1 MDAEERRRKLEAGR
15 AKLAHFRQRKTKGDN
30 TQSQKKAAKRKG
42 SSDHTQDI
50 PKEECMI
57 VAQDSDVLTE
67 LNISV
72 ESKTEETETR
82 SERKADV
89 DLSNPDL
96 VDDHASEKDVLCSIK
111 EYDQLDVQMCRT
123 RIVELEKRLLDKQ
136 EATERLTTEVDDLL
150 EQLAKHSGA
159 THLQE
164 LETAVQERN
173 EIIAQLTSNLQ
184 QARQNRDDIQ
194 EEASLLADQIHGL
207 QLQLHEANEL
217 LKSRIPGKSELCQA
231 QEQMAVFQNRLK
243 EQSTQLQIMHQKA
256 YDLAVKLESS
266 QKNTKDKESL
276 LAQKEENLNNTM
288 QQMYNDIGEKEETI
302 KGLQDIVTSERS
314 NLSLL
319 QHTLSLRDTEIMELK
334 NEIASAKMKEQ
345 EYIEELKANHKRDIC
360 RQLQDLRTGLEECYR
375 KEIVRVKE
383 DCEEEMNKKYKN
395 EHEQIKRELSALNSD
410 EDFQNLNAII
420 IDLNNKLHES
430 EIHRENLCK
439 QLKNQMEDFQRE
451 RSEIEL
457 RYKDLV
463 EDLKLQLT
471 NAEKQAKE
479 AQESKQE
486 KEYLNDEIQK
496 LNSFIQ
502 ELSEKLLLET
512 KNNKDLKHKHDEEI
526 TVYNL
531 KLKKLEQEEK
541 LLQEVS
547 ASQKAEL
554 EKMQNKLCQHEGE
567 IQLVREELEFQ
578 HGLRVDSFKA
588 ELEDTKK
595 NLKMVKAAK
604 DHKSYEAD
612 NTSEENMVELGSFIE
627 DADILTKYLVSTE
640 RQEQSYILDNSEL
653 LDTEEDRFVLDSNI
667 ILESNMDSAADK
679 LMFSPDEQKCISSVL
694 QGTSDET
701 ELEAEAFASYLSG
714 DSLLQSEVSDC
725 KEVKDEERAG
735 LMERCVKLFKE
746 LSEKESALNK
756 SYQETQEALEK
767 WEKATAELSITHLE
781 LNKEREARV
790 RCEEELDQ
798 KEKKEKELENKINF
812 LEKQGEDRDLTVCI
826 EELGLGIKASKSHTW
841 QEMIKDFKQ
850 ERETLMMQLRAQE
863 QLVKEVQE
871 QKTASDSVTSEVQSL
886 FGRQLAALQSQ
897 RDQMQ
902 AQLDA
907 QKAKNQTMAELLGQ
921 KTILE
926 ETLLK
931 EQEALKAE
939 INNKEQ
945 SLTLTLKENITL
957 QERLCTV
964 EQNLIKAEK
973 ALEKNLEKNIHDLN
987 MKTKNYEKALEC
999 ERVEFEEKLK
1009 SSNLELQKLNI
1020 EMQAKKMEY
1029 TEKENK
1035 LTEEVAHLKKVQ
1047 VELENHLQE
1056 TVQKSAQAIQ
1066 EVQSEMRRH
1075 YEEEISK
1082 TESQH
1087 LSETRKMNLVHQE
1100 EIEELNAEIKGKV
1113 EKQQNLEAERKEQI
1127 GLIKKVHEREHDRE
1141 IAELIIKH
1149 EDEMKELRAELIKKQ
1164 QQLLDELQQQMEGTH
1179 KTEMQHA
1186 QLQSQTLHNLELE
1199 GLRLSLSNMHTSQ
1212 LELMQS
1218 NLRKEKETALVE
1230 LREMLND
1237 KRAQEVAI
1245 LQSRHQFELEH
1256 IKEQNLKEKEEIAL
1270 KYQQELDERK
1280 KIELEMEKKHI
1291 QTLETLKGDCAL
1303 KTETCLKNIREELSE
1318 KHQTE
1323 MGELQKTLKLELER
1337 VKEELKSLSLKKE
1350 QAEMKCKNLENEHQM
1365 AIPKLCEQLQTEHD
1379 QCLENLKRKSQEREQ
1394 EMRQEMEK
1402 LQATYEELKTRSQ
1415 EEIKQL
1421 WSQLDSTRA
1430 SRQELSENGVCGEA
1444 KRRCTSAPPQQVR
1457 CLCSCSWG
1465 RELKEQLLART
1476 SHVDEIERLKQD
1488 FEQQRQQRRSEH
1500 ETELEQLRIYFE
1512 EKLGAAEE
1520 NYREELTLLHQRLQ
1534 ELKEYSLLESE
1545 ISQDQPLDISSSV
1558 TLFEEA
1564 SEKER
1569 RDTLDQ
1575 LTQQLEQH
1583 KEEFTCLRLQLEE
1596 KHRHELDS
1604 LRSSLALQYKED
1616 LMKMKMDLSDRYISE
1631 IEELKKKHC
1640 LDLEQ
1645 LRAKLSEEH
1654 IKEITKLRLQSAQDA
1669 ARQVE
1674 AEVVERV
1681 CVLEN
1686 EHKAK
1691 LSLLQSE
1698 KQYIAELQGEIQH
1711 LERESAKLKDSGVQ
1725 HEIHLKEEM
1734 EKIKCRLVDDHKNEL
1749 KRTQEEVQQMEQVHK
1764 EKEEEWKCEREA
1776 LRIKVEEKLSWLR
1789 TELEDK
1795 AEYEKQTLQKEFEL
1809 REAEMN
1815 QLRDQQAA
1823 RIVELEKSLKE
1834 QQNNLQ
1840 QLEDSLASV
1849 QTTQKAQYD
1858 SELQAAKALM
1868 EKKLEKATFG
1878 LQEECAAKL
1887 MEAQNKFMEEH
1898 KIMTQKFTTEQEL
1911 LLQELKGKHA
1921 DELELQSQQLQ
1932 EKHKQHILSL
1942 TAELQTKHQAEIETL
1957 TSTLQS
1963 KQQAHLEAHIAE
1975 LQAKHQTQI
1984 DELEAKHLSNLD
1996 SLESSYLSEIQIIR
2010 DEHKQAVE
2018 DLQMHFI
2025 AQLHEKDKANQAI
2038 LTQEME
2044 RLKLKH
2050 SEELQLSQDNLKIE
2064 LATIHI
2070 EKLKAMAA
2078 ELEEAHKEDLNT
2090 TLQNQRCLLEEENHK
2105 ALDVLREE
2113 VLHMEEHH
2121 KKALKELQDL
2131 HVAEVQKQK
2140 EEYSWQLQEELE
2152 KLKAQHEHEEE
2163 MYASA
2168 SASEVETVR
2177 TALLAQ
2183 FEEAKLKQ
2191 QLQFQDEIELL
2202 KCQSE
2207 VLLEQQITQLK
2218 EEFNAERKTAWR
2230 SKEQVLIQETEKA
2243 QARYQ
2248 KEREELSA
2256 QIQEKTNIIIQL
2268 EKKVESLNHELEE
2281 TSSEL
2286 DTLLQRRDR
2295 ENQEGEYL
2303 VAMLRSDI
2311 ELSQNERK
2319 KLQESYQQ
2327 VLKLFVEMVKAT
2339 IATEDLICKKV
2350 GLCLDDSLAS
2360 GDSRESRSM
2369 MEEVGFIQHFKAREK
2384 RDLEKSDLDET
2395 LTEHNQVS
2403 AVTDEGSELSQH
2415 LCESVFASPD
2425 LALENEEMILKIC
2438 CRLRT
2443 AVEKLLELVTESTK
2457 QLEKTHEIHA
2467 HFEEEFSR
2475 RNQETAQVVSQHH
2488 DLMECLNEES
2498 EAKNQLALELHKAEG
2513 IIEGYVVEK
2522 AALEEAMSLKEESER
2537 RLVLE
2542 LESLQEQF
2550 QKLTQ
2555 EQAIL
2560 CEERDM
2566 LISQKKALAANVG
2579 EIEVGVPVANVAQ
2592 KEDSGL
2598 LKEVEFLAKEKLEL
2612 QCQAEKDHS
2621 SLRSQMKVLEV
2632 ELEEQMDQNQKLAK
2646 KSLEVTDL
2654 RQQIQVLEKQLRSQR
2669 QFMDEQAIERE
2680 HERDEFQQEIQK
2692 LEDQLKLSGK
2702 SQTSGEPRQYGIFEL
2717 TLQIESLQAEI
2728 KDKTDDFNKLLL
2740 EKEQK
2745 YREVTVRDKEIEE
2758 QTAQIR
2764 ELEHTNTEASKTVSR
2779 LEQELQKMKKRETEL
2794 TQDKE
2799 ALQQQQYNNLIQISA
2814 LQSKLDEARHRVP
2827 TEGSSDHGLKE
2838 QLQAEQEALLMKERE
2853 ILSLLEQLEQFKE
2866 NLINKNEEILRLN
2879 LQLEM
2884 QKNLTTGIGQLQI
2897 ENAHLKEDIAKLHM
2911 MQSQKV
2917 GNSESAVLQF
2927 PQALL
2932 EEKNQEIDH
2941 LNEQIERLQRELD
2954 GATDNKVM
2962 ENGKSEI
2969 DELRLLVEHLRGDQE
2984 RLHRDK
2990 AEEVEQLHGVIEK
3003 LQKELVQL
3011 GPVCHEVSDSQDNL
3025 NLLRLEEQVENLQ
3038 NELKKGS
3045 LDFQEHSDKNKKTV
3059 LLHSNLK
3066 ELQEELELVSTARE
3080 ALQQLLEEKESQF
3093 KMEVEILEQNL
3104 QNVQESSR
3112 QHLAE
3117 LTSLRIQ
3124 YDAFQEEY
3132 SLLRTHLSQRDGEM
3146 GIMSTRIQELEDTL
3160 RAREATLLE
3169 SDLQIKTV
3177 AEQRVVEAAELQHL
3191 AEKIVR
3197 LEGELLQK
3205 DLHQK
3210 TEAEEVQTLQSE
3222 VSRLDFKVQTLNQ
3235 KEVVYQREID
3245 ELQANAT
3252 KLKDQI
3258 QEFLKELQA
3267 LCSERDDLYS
3277 QLESYKEK
3285 EQSNDQ
3291 EAKLHKL
3298 VLKQEGEV
3306 QVHTNGM
3313 EKLGEERGPNADQSF
3328 AASVSQSDKLILVQL
3343 EATNTSE
3350 NHKDLITKMTLHQE
3364 ELKSELAC
3372 VKKEL
3377 ELSEEQTGKILEN
3390 IKEKDAAIADLKTHS
3405 RNLKTQIKQLQE
3417 TLLTQEAEMT
3427 DKARELQDLKKHYQ
3441 QILEFHQNPDSMK
3454 CKLNNLSQ
3462 NTEHAK
3468 ETPKD
3473 FKRLVMDMTS
3483 WDSPEIVRKQET
3495 SIELQPSLHLTPFS
3509 EVDSVHST
3517 DFEMK
3522 HNKSSVVQG
3531 DTPGLLGY
3539 QSLYANTNEEA
3550 VARLDLKSPA
3560 FSEST
3565 YSIAEYQNME
3575 KRILVRDVDDF
3586 TLTPSDSQDDL
3597 RSTMSGLEGASDGY
3611 VSNTSSDLA
3620 AKLNQELEP
3629 TEHLDASFMAYL
3641 QYCGIFQDAMD
3652 PVKEKETISPQLK
3665 SVLKMVYEDSH
3676 RILALSEHPFPL
3688 SDQKSIQ
3695 QSAAAEGWQKEG
3707 LTLLDAIQ
3715 SLKDYLSKVEDRGD
3729 KESSDT
3735 CLDWRGELLQ
3745 AVQAV
3750 LEKERNMFQINLQSH
3765 LCNPG
3770 SGDEGS
3776 LVEKLEHIVKRQE
3789 EQQRIVLEHLLS
3801 SDRNSLLSEIQDLRA
3816 QLRMTHLQNQEKLQQ
3831 LQETL
3836 TNAED
3841 HGSKQEHQLRRKVE
3855 LLEYNL
3861 QQEKTIASDLQN
3873 SLSEE
3878 QERASEML
3886 ELLKQER
3893 SAVSDLKSEL
3903 YESKEENES
3912 LQKSLQK
3919 LQREMNQLRSELES
3933 KEKDLTVALQDIQNE
3948 HSKEKELRNMFEE
3961 QHLQH
3966 KLREDEKTKALE
3978 ELQAALELQFIQNNQ
3993 MSVALEHEKSANNN
4007 LRKELQ
4013 IEHSR
4018 CEALLSQERN
4028 KLTELQRNLEVE
4040 KNHSLELLNALNH
4053 ERVLTEQL
4061 SMRVNEDSSC
4071 KHKESLL
4078 EQTFVQ
4084 ELQAQLDEER
4094 SRAMELAAIIEKTHQ
4109 QAIQSKRQLEAEVQ
4123 MCCEETQKEREV
4135 STKLRATLESLQSQK
4150 QEVICSLEIQ
4160 REREAKLKVDW
4171 EQLQTLF
4178 RSMKEQEKSKK
4189 EEREKERRQ
4198 EEKEEFEKRK
4208 EWQKDRERLHELE
4221 LQHQRDEH
4229 RIKELQQT
4237 LAELE
4242 EQERNLASHKSQQE
4256 LSSCPVKNDYNAN
4269 LSLATETE
4277 ALHLQQQQLEKIRQ
4291 QLLFAAVHL
4300 NEFIYKTVDKTV
4312 NDWSA
4317 SNDEAIASLLHT
4329 LKELKSELLTSSNP
4343 LKPLQGSVSLVDLL
4357 LKENGELTKSVT
4369 TLTEEKLELR
4379 AAICQFEKNLQQQ
4392 HHRGI
4397 GNRQIRSTDDAY
4409 SVQGSERASWQREK
4423 TILQNALKQAE
4434 SELAKATVEI
4444 ENKPIMETSNPKLQK
4459 LYRKYLRAES
4469 FRKALVYQKKYLL
4482 LLLGGFQDCEQATLS
4497 LIARMG
4503 VYPSPADLQVS
4514 ESRSRPFTK
4523 FRSAVRV
4530 VIAVSR
4536 LKFLVKKWHKVNRK
4550 GAQGENIS
4558 HSIGHNPVSGAR
4570 TEVLRQQQFPSVNVN
4585 SPPTRDIGSCHRTS
4599 SARFVSHSPKSS
4611 YWLHNRLHPSTS
4623 SASEKSLV
4631 STQDPERSLT
4641 EYIHRLEVI
4650 QQRLGGAQTG
4660 NTPGPPHQRNIK

>member
-1 MDAEERRRKLEAGR
+1 
-15 AKLAHFRQRKTKGDN
+15 
-30 TQSQKKAAKRKG
+30 
-42 SSDHTQDI
+42 
-50 PKEECMI
+50 MI

-67 LNISV
+67 LNISI

-82 SERKADV
+82 SESKADV

-96 VDDHASEKDVLCSIK
+96 VDDRASEKDVLCSIK

-136 EATERLTTEVDDLL
+136 EAAERLTTEVDDLL
-150 EQLAKHSGA
+150 EQLAQHNGA

-217 LKSRIPGKSELCQA
+217 LKSRIPGKSELSQA
-231 QEQMAVFQNRLK
+231 QEQMAVLQNRLK

-276 LAQKEENLNNTM
+276 LAQKEENLNNAM
-288 QQMYNDIGEKEETI
+288 QQMYNNIGEKEETI
-302 KGLQDIVTSERS
+302 KSLQDIVTSERS
-314 NLSLL
+314 NLTLL

-345 EYIEELKANHKRDIC
+345 EYIEELKANHKRDVC
-360 RQLQDLRTGLEECYR
+360 RQLQDLRTDLEECYR
-375 KEIVRVKE
+375 KEMVRVKE

-395 EHEQIKRELSALNSD
+395 ELEQIKRELSALNSD

-451 RSEIEL
+451 RAEIEM

-471 NAEKQAKE
+471 NAEKQAQE

-486 KEYLNDEIQK
+486 KEYLNDEIRK

-502 ELSEKLLLET
+502 ELSEKLLCET

-526 TVYNL
+526 TIYNL

-578 HGLRVDSFKA
+578 HGLRVDSFKV
-588 ELEDTKK
+588 ELEDKKK
-595 NLKMVKAAK
+595 NLKKVKAEK
-604 DHKSYEAD
+604 DHKSYEAN
-612 NTSEENMVELGSFIE
+612 NTSEENMIELGSFIE

-640 RQEQSYILDNSEL
+640 RQEQSYISDNSEL
-653 LDTEEDRFVLDSNI
+653 LDTEEGRFVLDSNI
-667 ILESNMDSAADK
+667 ILESNMDSTADM
-679 LMFSPDEQKCISSVL
+679 LMFSPDEQKCLSSVL
-694 QGTSDET
+694 QGTSEET
-701 ELEAEAFASYLSG
+701 ELETEAFASYLSG
-714 DSLLQSEVSDC
+714 DSLLQNEISDC
-725 KEVKDEERAG
+725 KEVKDGERAG

-798 KEKKEKELENKINF
+798 KVKKEKELENKINF

-826 EELGLGIKASKSHTW
+826 EELGLGIKASKSHTC

-957 QERLCTV
+957 QERLFAV

-987 MKTKNYEKALEC
+987 MKTKNFEKALEC

-1009 SSNLELQKLNI
+1009 SSNLELQKLNVEI
-1020 EMQAKKMEY
+1020 QAKKMEY
-1029 TEKENK
+1029 IERENK

-1047 VELENHLQE
+1047 MELENHLQE

-1082 TESQH
+1082 MESQH
-1087 LSETRKMNLVHQE
+1087 LSETTKMKLVHQK
-1100 EIEELNAEIKGKV
+1100 EIEELNAEIKEKV
-1113 EKQQNLEAERKEQI
+1113 EKQQNLEEERKEQI

-1179 KTEMQHA
+1179 KTEMQHV

-1199 GLRLSLSNMHTSQ
+1199 GLRLSLTNMHTSQ

-1280 KIELEMEKKHI
+1280 KIELEMEKKRI
-1291 QTLETLKGDCAL
+1291 QTLETVKGDCAL

-1365 AIPKLCEQLQTEHD
+1365 AIPKLREQLQLEHD
-1379 QCLENLKRKSQEREQ
+1379 QCLENLKRKSKEREQ
-1394 EMRQEMEK
+1394 DMRQEMEK

-1430 SRQELSENGVCGEA
+1430 SRQELSENGFCGEA
-1444 KRRCTSAPPQQVR
+1444 KRNCTSAPPQ
-1457 CLCSCSWG
+1457 CLRSWG

-1545 ISQDQPLDISSSV
+1545 IIQDQPLDMSSSV
-1558 TLFEEA
+1558 TLLEEA

-1569 RDTLDQ
+1569 RDILDQ

-1604 LRSSLALQYKED
+1604 VRSSLALQYKED

-1631 IEELKKKHC
+1631 IEELKRKHC

-1674 AEVVERV
+1674 AEVAERV

-1711 LERESAKLKDSGVQ
+1711 LEREITKLKDIGVQ

-1749 KRTQEEVQQMEQVHK
+1749 KRSREEVQQMEKLHK

-1776 LRIKVEEKLSWLR
+1776 LSIKVEEKLSQLH

-1795 AEYEKQTLQKEFEL
+1795 AEYEKRTLQKEFEL

-1815 QLRDQQAA
+1815 QLQDQQAA

-1834 QQNNLQ
+1834 QQNSLQ

-1849 QTTQKAQYD
+1849 QTTQKAQAQYD

-1932 EKHKQHILSL
+1932 EKHKQQILSL

-2025 AQLHEKDKANQAI
+2025 SQLHEKDKAHQAI

-2090 TLQNQRCLLEEENHK
+2090 ALQNQRCLLEEENHK

-2140 EEYSWQLQEELE
+2140 EEYTWQLQEELE

-2218 EEFNAERKTAWR
+2218 EEFEAERKTAWR

-2243 QARYQ
+2243 QACYQ
-2248 KEREELSA
+2248 KEREELSV

-2281 TSSEL
+2281 TNSEL
-2286 DTLLQRRDR
+2286 ETLLQRRDR

-2360 GDSRESRSM
+2360 GDSRESCSM
-2369 MEEVGFIQHFKAREK
+2369 MEEMGFIQHFKTREK
-2384 RDLEKSDLDET
+2384 HDLEKSDLDET

-2438 CRLRT
+2438 RRLRT

-2522 AALEEAMSLKEESER
+2522 AALEEAISLKEDSER

-2542 LESLQEQF
+2542 LESLKERF

-2560 CEERDM
+2560 SEERDM

-2579 EIEVGVPVANVAQ
+2579 EIEVGVPFTNVAQ

-2758 QTAQIR
+2758 QAAQIR

-2838 QLQAEQEALLMKERE
+2838 QLQAEREALLMKERE
-2853 ILSLLEQLEQFKE
+2853 ILNLLEQLEQFKE

-2884 QKNLTTGIGQLQI
+2884 QKNLTPGIGQLQI

-2911 MQSQKV
+2911 MQSQNV
-2917 GNSESAVLQF
+2917 GNSESALLQF

-2941 LNEQIERLQRELD
+2941 LNEQIETLQRELD
-2954 GATDNKVM
+2954 GATDNKSCSFSQVV
-2962 ENGKSEI
+2962 ENRKSEI

-3011 GPVCHEVSDSQDNL
+3011 GPMCHEVSDSQDNL

-3045 LDFQEHSDKNKKTV
+3045 LDLQEHSDKNKKTV

-3169 SDLQIKTV
+3169 SSLQLKTV
-3177 AEQRVVEAAELQHL
+3177 AEQKVVEAAELQHL
-3191 AEKIVR
+3191 AEKIAR
-3197 LEGELLQK
+3197 LEDELLKK

-3258 QEFLKELQA
+3258 QEVLKELQA
-3267 LCSERDDLYS
+3267 LRSERDDLYS

-3298 VLKQEGEV
+3298 VLKQEREV

-3313 EKLGEERGPNADQSF
+3313 DKLGEERGANADQSF

-3343 EATNTSE
+3343 EATNISE

-3364 ELKSELAC
+3364 ELKSQLAC
-3372 VKKEL
+3372 VKKKL
-3377 ELSEEQTGKILEN
+3377 ELSEEQTGKILED
-3390 IKEKDAAIADLKTHS
+3390 IKEKDAAIADLKIHS

-3417 TLLTQEAEMT
+3417 TLLTQEAQMT
-3427 DKARELQDLKKHYQ
+3427 DKARELQDLKKHCQ
-3441 QILEFHQNPDSMK
+3441 QILEFHQTPDSIK

-3462 NTEHAK
+3462 NTEHAE

-3473 FKRLVMDMTS
+3473 FKCLVMDMTS

-3509 EVDSVHST
+3509 EVDSVHSA

-3565 YSIAEYQNME
+3565 YSIAEYQNTE

-3715 SLKDYLSKVEDRGD
+3715 SLTDYLSKVEDRGD

-3745 AVQAV
+3745 AVQGV
-3750 LEKERNMFQINLQSH
+3750 LEKERKMFQIDLQSH
-3765 LCNPG
+3765 FCNPG

-3816 QLRMTHLQNQEKLQQ
+3816 QLRMTHLQNQEKLQH

-3878 QERASEML
+3878 QERASEMH
-3886 ELLKQER
+3886 ELLKQEQ

-3933 KEKDLTVALQDIQNE
+3933 KEKDLTVALQDVQNE

-3966 KLREDEKTKALE
+3966 KIREDEKTKALE
-3978 ELQAALELQFIQNNQ
+3978 
-3993 MSVALEHEKSANNN
+3993 
-4007 LRKELQ
+4007 
-4013 IEHSR
+4013 
-4018 CEALLSQERN
+4018 
-4028 KLTELQRNLEVE
+4028 
-4040 KNHSLELLNALNH
+4040 
-4053 ERVLTEQL
+4053 
-4061 SMRVNEDSSC
+4061 
-4071 KHKESLL
+4071 
-4078 EQTFVQ
+4078 
-4084 ELQAQLDEER
+4084 
-4094 SRAMELAAIIEKTHQ
+4094 
-4109 QAIQSKRQLEAEVQ
+4109 
-4123 MCCEETQKEREV
+4123 
-4135 STKLRATLESLQSQK
+4135 
-4150 QEVICSLEIQ
+4150 
-4160 REREAKLKVDW
+4160 
-4171 EQLQTLF
+4171 
-4178 RSMKEQEKSKK
+4178 
-4189 EEREKERRQ
+4189 
-4198 EEKEEFEKRK
+4198 
-4208 EWQKDRERLHELE
+4208 
-4221 LQHQRDEH
+4221 
-4229 RIKELQQT
+4229 
-4237 LAELE
+4237 
-4242 EQERNLASHKSQQE
+4242 
-4256 LSSCPVKNDYNAN
+4256 
-4269 LSLATETE
+4269 
-4277 ALHLQQQQLEKIRQ
+4277 
-4291 QLLFAAVHL
+4291 
-4300 NEFIYKTVDKTV
+4300 
-4312 NDWSA
+4312 
-4317 SNDEAIASLLHT
+4317 
-4329 LKELKSELLTSSNP
+4329 
-4343 LKPLQGSVSLVDLL
+4343 KPLQDSVSLVDLL

-4369 TLTEEKLELR
+4369 TLTEEKLKLR
-4379 AAICQFEKNLQQQ
+4379 AAICQLEKNLQQQ

-4397 GNRQIRSTDDAY
+4397 GNRRILSTDDAH
-4409 SVQGSERASWQREK
+4409 SVQESERASWQREK

-4444 ENKPIMETSNPKLQK
+4444 ENKPIMEISSPKLQK

-4503 VYPSPADLQVS
+4503 VYPSPADLQVP

-4585 SPPTRDIGSCHRTS
+4585 SPPTRDIGLCHRTS

>member
-1 MDAEERRRKLEAGR
+1 MDEERRRKLEAGR
-15 AKLAHFRQRKTKGDN
+15 AKLAHFRQRKTKSDN

-42 SSDHTQDI
+42 SSDHMQNI
-50 PKEECMI
+50 PKEECVI
-57 VAQDSDVLTE
+57 VAQDSDVLTD
-67 LNISV
+67 LNISI
-72 ESKTEETETR
+72 EGKTEETETS
-82 SERKADV
+82 SESKADV
-89 DLSNPDL
+89 DLSNPCL
-96 VDDHASEKDVLCSIK
+96 VDDCASE
-111 EYDQLDVQMCRT
+111 EYGQLNVQMCRT
-123 RIVELEKRLLDKQ
+123 RIVELEKRLLEKQ

-150 EQLAKHSGA
+150 EQLAQHSGA

-217 LKSRIPGKSELCQA
+217 LKSRIPGKSELSQA

-256 YDLAVKLESS
+256 HDLELQLESS
-266 QKNTKDKESL
+266 QK
-276 LAQKEENLNNTM
+276 
-288 QQMYNDIGEKEETI
+288 
-302 KGLQDIVTSERS
+302 
-314 NLSLL
+314 
-319 QHTLSLRDTEIMELK
+319 
-334 NEIASAKMKEQ
+334 
-345 EYIEELKANHKRDIC
+345 
-360 RQLQDLRTGLEECYR
+360 
-375 KEIVRVKE
+375 
-383 DCEEEMNKKYKN
+383 
-395 EHEQIKRELSALNSD
+395 
-410 EDFQNLNAII
+410 
-420 IDLNNKLHES
+420 
-430 EIHRENLCK
+430 
-439 QLKNQMEDFQRE
+439 
-451 RSEIEL
+451 
-457 RYKDLV
+457 
-463 EDLKLQLT
+463 
-471 NAEKQAKE
+471 
-479 AQESKQE
+479 
-486 KEYLNDEIQK
+486 
-496 LNSFIQ
+496 
-502 ELSEKLLLET
+502 
-512 KNNKDLKHKHDEEI
+512 
-526 TVYNL
+526 
-531 KLKKLEQEEK
+531 
-541 LLQEVS
+541 
-547 ASQKAEL
+547 
-554 EKMQNKLCQHEGE
+554 
-567 IQLVREELEFQ
+567 
-578 HGLRVDSFKA
+578 
-588 ELEDTKK
+588 
-595 NLKMVKAAK
+595 
-604 DHKSYEAD
+604 
-612 NTSEENMVELGSFIE
+612 
-627 DADILTKYLVSTE
+627 
-640 RQEQSYILDNSEL
+640 
-653 LDTEEDRFVLDSNI
+653 
-667 ILESNMDSAADK
+667 
-679 LMFSPDEQKCISSVL
+679 
-694 QGTSDET
+694 
-701 ELEAEAFASYLSG
+701 
-714 DSLLQSEVSDC
+714 
-725 KEVKDEERAG
+725 
-735 LMERCVKLFKE
+735 
-746 LSEKESALNK
+746 
-756 SYQETQEALEK
+756 
-767 WEKATAELSITHLE
+767 
-781 LNKEREARV
+781 
-790 RCEEELDQ
+790 
-798 KEKKEKELENKINF
+798 
-812 LEKQGEDRDLTVCI
+812 
-826 EELGLGIKASKSHTW
+826 
-841 QEMIKDFKQ
+841 
-850 ERETLMMQLRAQE
+850 
-863 QLVKEVQE
+863 
-871 QKTASDSVTSEVQSL
+871 
-886 FGRQLAALQSQ
+886 
-897 RDQMQ
+897 
-902 AQLDA
+902 
-907 QKAKNQTMAELLGQ
+907 
-921 KTILE
+921 
-926 ETLLK
+926 
-931 EQEALKAE
+931 
-939 INNKEQ
+939 
-945 SLTLTLKENITL
+945 
-957 QERLCTV
+957 
-964 EQNLIKAEK
+964 
-973 ALEKNLEKNIHDLN
+973 
-987 MKTKNYEKALEC
+987 
-999 ERVEFEEKLK
+999 
-1009 SSNLELQKLNI
+1009 
-1020 EMQAKKMEY
+1020 
-1029 TEKENK
+1029 
-1035 LTEEVAHLKKVQ
+1035 
-1047 VELENHLQE
+1047 
-1056 TVQKSAQAIQ
+1056 
-1066 EVQSEMRRH
+1066 
-1075 YEEEISK
+1075 
-1082 TESQH
+1082 
-1087 LSETRKMNLVHQE
+1087 
-1100 EIEELNAEIKGKV
+1100 IEELNAEIKEKV
-1113 EKQQNLEAERKEQI
+1113 EKQQNLEEERKEQI

-1141 IAELIIKH
+1141 ITELIIKH
-1149 EDEMKELRAELIKKQ
+1149 EDEMKELRAELIKEQ

-1179 KTEMQHA
+1179 KTEMQHT

-1199 GLRLSLSNMHTSQ
+1199 GLRLSLTNMHTSQ

-1256 IKEQNLKEKEEIAL
+1256 INEQHLKEKEEIAL
-1270 KYQQELDERK
+1270 KHQQELDERK

-1291 QTLETLKGDCAL
+1291 QTLETLKGDWAL
-1303 KTETCLKNIREELSE
+1303 KTETRLKNIREELSE
-1318 KHQTE
+1318 KHQIE
-1323 MGELQKTLKLELER
+1323 MGELQKTLKLELDR
-1337 VKEELKSLSLKKE
+1337 VKEELKSLSVKKE
-1350 QAEMKCKNLENEHQM
+1350 QVEMKCKNLENEHQM
-1365 AIPKLCEQLQTEHD
+1365 AITKLREQLQTEHD
-1379 QCLENLKRKSQEREQ
+1379 QGLENLKRKSKEREQ
-1394 EMRQEMEK
+1394 EMQQEMEK

-1430 SRQELSENGVCGEA
+1430 SRQELS
-1444 KRRCTSAPPQQVR
+1444 
-1457 CLCSCSWG
+1457 
-1465 RELKEQLLART
+1465 ELKEQLLART

-1558 TLFEEA
+1558 TLLEEA

-1569 RDTLDQ
+1569 RDILDQ

-1583 KEEFTCLRLQLEE
+1583 KEELTCLRLQLEE

-1640 LDLEQ
+1640 LDLEH

-1674 AEVVERV
+1674 AEVAERV

-1691 LSLLQSE
+1691 LSLLQCE
-1698 KQYIAELQGEIQH
+1698 KQHIAELQGEIQH
-1711 LERESAKLKDSGVQ
+1711 LKREITKLQDIGVQ
-1725 HEIHLKEEM
+1725 HEAQLKEEM
-1734 EKIKCRLVDDHKNEL
+1734 EKIKCKLVDDHKNEL
-1749 KRTQEEVQQMEQVHK
+1749 KRAREEVQQVEQVHK

-1776 LRIKVEEKLSWLR
+1776 LRVKVEETLSQLR
-1789 TELEDK
+1789 AELEDK
-1795 AEYEKQTLQKEFEL
+1795 AESEKQTLQKEFEL

-1815 QLRDQQAA
+1815 RLQDQQAA

-1834 QQNNLQ
+1834 QQNSLQ
-1840 QLEDSLASV
+1840 QLEDSLASM
-1849 QTTQKAQYD
+1849 QTTQTAQAQYE
-1858 SELQAAKALM
+1858 SELQAAKTLM
-1868 EKKLEKATFG
+1868 EKDLEKATFG
-1878 LQEECAAKL
+1878 LQEECAVKL

-1898 KIMTQKFTTEQEL
+1898 KVMTQKFTTEQEL
-1911 LLQELKGKHA
+1911 LLQELKGKHVE
-1921 DELELQSQQLQ
+1921 ELELQSQQLQ
-1932 EKHKQHILSL
+1932 EKHKQQILSL

-1963 KQQAHLEAHIAE
+1963 KQQAQLEARLAE
-1975 LQAKHQTQI
+1975 LQAKHQAQI
-1984 DELEAKHLSNLD
+1984 DDLEAKHLSNLD

-2018 DLQMHFI
+2018 DLQMHF
-2025 AQLHEKDKANQAI
+2025 AEQLHEKEKANQAI

-2064 LATIHI
+2064 LATLHI

-2090 TLQNQRCLLEEENHK
+2090 ALQNQRCMLEEENHK

-2121 KKALKELQDL
+2121 KKALKDLQDL
-2131 HVAEVQKQK
+2131 HVAEVQRQK
-2140 EEYSWQLQEELE
+2140 EAYSWQLQEELE
-2152 KLKAQHEHEEE
+2152 KLKAQHEHEEK

-2183 FEEAKLKQ
+2183 FEEVKLKQ

-2218 EEFNAERKTAWR
+2218 EEFEAERKTAWR

-2243 QARYQ
+2243 QAHYE
-2248 KEREELSA
+2248 KEKEELSV

-2268 EKKVESLNHELEE
+2268 EKKVESLNQKLEE
-2281 TSSEL
+2281 TNSEL
-2286 DTLLQRRDR
+2286 ETLLQRRDR

-2384 RDLEKSDLDET
+2384 HDLEKSDLLDET

-2438 CRLRT
+2438 RRLRT

-2488 DLMECLNEES
+2488 DLMECLNEEN

-2579 EIEVGVPVANVAQ
+2579 EIEVGVPVVNIAK

-2702 SQTSGEPRQYGIFEL
+2702 SQTSGEPRQYGI
-2717 TLQIESLQAEI
+2717 ESLQAEI
-2728 KDKTDDFNKLLL
+2728 KDKTDDYNKLLL

-2745 YREVTVRDKEIEE
+2745 YREITVRDKEIEE
-2758 QTAQIR
+2758 LAARIR

-2827 TEGSSDHGLKE
+2827 SEGSSDHGLKE

-2866 NLINKNEEILRLN
+2866 NLINKNEEILQLN

-2884 QKNLTTGIGQLQI
+2884 QKNLTAGIGQLQI
-2897 ENAHLKEDIAKLHM
+2897 ENAHLKEDIAKLRM
-2911 MQSQKV
+2911 MQSQNV
-2917 GNSESAVLQF
+2917 GSSESAVLQF

-2954 GATDNKVM
+2954 GATDNKSCSLSQVV

-3003 LQKELVQL
+3003 LQKELIQL
-3011 GPVCHEVSDSQDNL
+3011 GPMCHEVSDSEDNR
-3025 NLLRLEEQVENLQ
+3025 NVLRLEEQVENLQ

-3059 LLHSNLK
+3059 LLHSKLK

-3146 GIMSTRIQELEDTL
+3146 GIMASRIQELEDTL

-3177 AEQRVVEAAELQHL
+3177 AEQRVVDAAELQHL
-3191 AEKIVR
+3191 AEKIAR
-3197 LEGELLQK
+3197 LEDELLKK

-3245 ELQANAT
+3245 ELQANSI
-3252 KLKDQI
+3252 KLKDQV

-3267 LCSERDDLYS
+3267 LRSERDDLYS
-3277 QLESYKEK
+3277 QLASYKEK
-3285 EQSNDQ
+3285 NQSNDQ
-3291 EAKLHKL
+3291 EAKLHKPI
-3298 VLKQEGEV
+3298 LKQEREV
-3306 QVHTNGM
+3306 PVHTNGM
-3313 EKLGEERGPNADQSF
+3313 EKLREERGANVDQSF

-3377 ELSEEQTGKILEN
+3377 ELREEQTGKILKD
-3390 IKEKDAAIADLKTHS
+3390 IKEKDAALADLKTHS

-3427 DKARELQDLKKHYQ
+3427 DKARELQDLKKHCQ
-3441 QILEFHQNPDSMK
+3441 QILEFHQTPDSVK

-3462 NTEHAK
+3462 NTEHDK

-3473 FKRLVMDMTS
+3473 FKCLVMHMTS

-3522 HNKSSVVQG
+3522 DNKSSVIQG

-3575 KRILVRDVDDF
+3575 KRIRVRDVDDF

-3611 VSNTSSDLA
+3611 VSNPSSDLA
-3620 AKLNQELEP
+3620 AKLNQELET
-3629 TEHLDASFMAYL
+3629 TEHLDASFTAYL

-3665 SVLKMVYEDSH
+3665 SVLKMVYEDSR

-3695 QSAAAEGWQKEG
+3695 QSAAAEGWRKEG

-3735 CLDWRGELLQ
+3735 CFDWRGELLQ
-3745 AVQAV
+3745 AVQSV
-3750 LEKERNMFQINLQSH
+3750 LEKERNMFQVDLQSH

-3789 EQQRIVLEHLLS
+3789 EQQQIVLEHLLS

-3816 QLRMTHLQNQEKLQQ
+3816 QLRITHLQNQEKLQQ

-3841 HGSKQEHQLRRKVE
+3841 RGSKQEHQLRRKAE
-3855 LLEYNL
+3855 LLEYKL

-3878 QERASEML
+3878 QERASEMH
-3886 ELLKQER
+3886 ELLKQEQ

-3919 LQREMNQLRSELES
+3919 LQREINQLRSELEN
-3933 KEKDLTVALQDIQNE
+3933 KEKDLRVALQDLQNE

-3978 ELQAALELQFIQNNQ
+3978 ELQAALELQCIQNNQ
-3993 MSVALEHEKSANNN
+3993 MSVALEHEKSANDN

-4150 QEVICSLEIQ
+4150 QEVIRSLEIQ
-4160 REREAKLKVDW
+4160 REREAKLKADW

-4178 RSMKEQEKSKK
+4178 RTMKEQEKSKK

-4198 EEKEEFEKRK
+4198 EQRAEFEKRK
-4208 EWQKDRERLHELE
+4208 EWQKDKERLHELE

-4242 EQERNLASHKSQQE
+4242 KQERNLASQKSQRE

-4269 LSLATETE
+4269 LSLTTETE

-4329 LKELKSELLTSSNP
+4329 LKELKSELLTSSTP

-4379 AAICQFEKNLQQQ
+4379 AAISQLEKNLQQQ

-4397 GNRQIRSTDDAY
+4397 GNRQIRCTDDAH
-4409 SVQGSERASWQREK
+4409 SVQGSERASWQQEK
-4423 TILQNALKQAE
+4423 TLLQNALKQAE

-4444 ENKPIMETSNPKLQK
+4444 ENKPVMETSNPKLQK

-4558 HSIGHNPVSGAR
+4558 HSIGHNPVSGVR
-4570 TEVLRQQQFPSVNVN
+4570 TEVLRQQQLPSVNVN

-4660 NTPGPPHQRNIK
+4660 NTSGPPHQRNIK

>member
-1 MDAEERRRKLEAGR
+1 MDEERRRKLEAGR
-15 AKLAHFRQRKTKGDN
+15 AKLAHFRQRKTKSDN

-42 SSDHTQDI
+42 SSDHMQNI
-50 PKEECMI
+50 PKEECVI
-57 VAQDSDVLTE
+57 VAQDSDVLTD
-67 LNISV
+67 LNISI
-72 ESKTEETETR
+72 EGKTEETETS
-82 SERKADV
+82 SESKADV
-89 DLSNPDL
+89 DLSNPCL
-96 VDDHASEKDVLCSIK
+96 VDDCASE
-111 EYDQLDVQMCRT
+111 EYGQLNVQMCRT
-123 RIVELEKRLLDKQ
+123 RIVELEKRLLEKQ

-150 EQLAKHSGA
+150 EQLAQHSGA

-217 LKSRIPGKSELCQA
+217 LKSRIPGKSELSQA

-256 YDLAVKLESS
+256 HDLELQLESS
-266 QKNTKDKESL
+266 QK
-276 LAQKEENLNNTM
+276 
-288 QQMYNDIGEKEETI
+288 
-302 KGLQDIVTSERS
+302 
-314 NLSLL
+314 
-319 QHTLSLRDTEIMELK
+319 
-334 NEIASAKMKEQ
+334 
-345 EYIEELKANHKRDIC
+345 
-360 RQLQDLRTGLEECYR
+360 
-375 KEIVRVKE
+375 
-383 DCEEEMNKKYKN
+383 
-395 EHEQIKRELSALNSD
+395 
-410 EDFQNLNAII
+410 
-420 IDLNNKLHES
+420 
-430 EIHRENLCK
+430 
-439 QLKNQMEDFQRE
+439 
-451 RSEIEL
+451 
-457 RYKDLV
+457 
-463 EDLKLQLT
+463 
-471 NAEKQAKE
+471 
-479 AQESKQE
+479 
-486 KEYLNDEIQK
+486 
-496 LNSFIQ
+496 
-502 ELSEKLLLET
+502 
-512 KNNKDLKHKHDEEI
+512 
-526 TVYNL
+526 
-531 KLKKLEQEEK
+531 
-541 LLQEVS
+541 
-547 ASQKAEL
+547 
-554 EKMQNKLCQHEGE
+554 
-567 IQLVREELEFQ
+567 
-578 HGLRVDSFKA
+578 
-588 ELEDTKK
+588 
-595 NLKMVKAAK
+595 
-604 DHKSYEAD
+604 
-612 NTSEENMVELGSFIE
+612 
-627 DADILTKYLVSTE
+627 
-640 RQEQSYILDNSEL
+640 
-653 LDTEEDRFVLDSNI
+653 
-667 ILESNMDSAADK
+667 
-679 LMFSPDEQKCISSVL
+679 
-694 QGTSDET
+694 
-701 ELEAEAFASYLSG
+701 
-714 DSLLQSEVSDC
+714 
-725 KEVKDEERAG
+725 
-735 LMERCVKLFKE
+735 
-746 LSEKESALNK
+746 
-756 SYQETQEALEK
+756 
-767 WEKATAELSITHLE
+767 
-781 LNKEREARV
+781 
-790 RCEEELDQ
+790 
-798 KEKKEKELENKINF
+798 
-812 LEKQGEDRDLTVCI
+812 
-826 EELGLGIKASKSHTW
+826 
-841 QEMIKDFKQ
+841 
-850 ERETLMMQLRAQE
+850 
-863 QLVKEVQE
+863 
-871 QKTASDSVTSEVQSL
+871 
-886 FGRQLAALQSQ
+886 
-897 RDQMQ
+897 
-902 AQLDA
+902 
-907 QKAKNQTMAELLGQ
+907 
-921 KTILE
+921 
-926 ETLLK
+926 
-931 EQEALKAE
+931 
-939 INNKEQ
+939 
-945 SLTLTLKENITL
+945 
-957 QERLCTV
+957 
-964 EQNLIKAEK
+964 
-973 ALEKNLEKNIHDLN
+973 
-987 MKTKNYEKALEC
+987 
-999 ERVEFEEKLK
+999 
-1009 SSNLELQKLNI
+1009 
-1020 EMQAKKMEY
+1020 
-1029 TEKENK
+1029 
-1035 LTEEVAHLKKVQ
+1035 
-1047 VELENHLQE
+1047 
-1056 TVQKSAQAIQ
+1056 
-1066 EVQSEMRRH
+1066 
-1075 YEEEISK
+1075 
-1082 TESQH
+1082 
-1087 LSETRKMNLVHQE
+1087 
-1100 EIEELNAEIKGKV
+1100 IEELNAEIKEKV
-1113 EKQQNLEAERKEQI
+1113 EKQQNLEEERKEQI

-1141 IAELIIKH
+1141 ITELIIKH
-1149 EDEMKELRAELIKKQ
+1149 EDEMKELRAELIKEQ

-1179 KTEMQHA
+1179 KTEMQHT

-1199 GLRLSLSNMHTSQ
+1199 GLRLSLTNMHTSQ

-1256 IKEQNLKEKEEIAL
+1256 INEQHLKEKEEIAL
-1270 KYQQELDERK
+1270 KHQQELDERK

-1291 QTLETLKGDCAL
+1291 QTLETLKGDWAL
-1303 KTETCLKNIREELSE
+1303 KTETRLKNIREELSE
-1318 KHQTE
+1318 KHQIE
-1323 MGELQKTLKLELER
+1323 MGELQKTLKLELDR
-1337 VKEELKSLSLKKE
+1337 VKEELKSLSVKKE
-1350 QAEMKCKNLENEHQM
+1350 QVEMKCKNLENEHQM
-1365 AIPKLCEQLQTEHD
+1365 AITKLREQLQTEHD
-1379 QCLENLKRKSQEREQ
+1379 QGLENLKRKSKEREQ
-1394 EMRQEMEK
+1394 EMQQEMEK

-1430 SRQELSENGVCGEA
+1430 SRQELS
-1444 KRRCTSAPPQQVR
+1444 
-1457 CLCSCSWG
+1457 
-1465 RELKEQLLART
+1465 ELKEQLLART

-1558 TLFEEA
+1558 TLLEEA

-1569 RDTLDQ
+1569 RDILDQ

-1583 KEEFTCLRLQLEE
+1583 KEELTCLRLQLEE

-1640 LDLEQ
+1640 LDLEH

-1674 AEVVERV
+1674 AEVAERV

-1691 LSLLQSE
+1691 LSLLQCE
-1698 KQYIAELQGEIQH
+1698 KQHIAELQGEIQH
-1711 LERESAKLKDSGVQ
+1711 LKREITKLQDIGVQ
-1725 HEIHLKEEM
+1725 HEAQLKEEM
-1734 EKIKCRLVDDHKNEL
+1734 EKIKCKLVDDHKNEL
-1749 KRTQEEVQQMEQVHK
+1749 KRAREEVQQVEQVHK

-1776 LRIKVEEKLSWLR
+1776 LRVKVEETLSQLR
-1789 TELEDK
+1789 AELEDK
-1795 AEYEKQTLQKEFEL
+1795 AESEKQTLQKEFEL

-1815 QLRDQQAA
+1815 RLQDQQAA

-1834 QQNNLQ
+1834 QQNSLQ
-1840 QLEDSLASV
+1840 QLEDSLASM
-1849 QTTQKAQYD
+1849 QTTQTAQAQYE
-1858 SELQAAKALM
+1858 SELQAAKTLM
-1868 EKKLEKATFG
+1868 EKDLEKATFG
-1878 LQEECAAKL
+1878 LQEECAVKL

-1898 KIMTQKFTTEQEL
+1898 KVMTQKFTTEQEL
-1911 LLQELKGKHA
+1911 LLQELKGKHVE
-1921 DELELQSQQLQ
+1921 ELELQSQQLQ
-1932 EKHKQHILSL
+1932 EKHKQQILSL

-1963 KQQAHLEAHIAE
+1963 KQQAQLEARLAE
-1975 LQAKHQTQI
+1975 LQAKHQAQI
-1984 DELEAKHLSNLD
+1984 DDLEAKHLSNLD

-2018 DLQMHFI
+2018 DLQMHF
-2025 AQLHEKDKANQAI
+2025 AEQLHEKEKANQAI

-2064 LATIHI
+2064 LATLHI

-2090 TLQNQRCLLEEENHK
+2090 ALQNQRCMLEEENHK

-2121 KKALKELQDL
+2121 KKALKDLQDL
-2131 HVAEVQKQK
+2131 HVAEVQRQK
-2140 EEYSWQLQEELE
+2140 EAYSWQLQEELE
-2152 KLKAQHEHEEE
+2152 KLKAQHEHEEK

-2183 FEEAKLKQ
+2183 FEEVKLKQ

-2218 EEFNAERKTAWR
+2218 EEFEAERKTAWR

-2243 QARYQ
+2243 QAHYE
-2248 KEREELSA
+2248 KEKEELSV

-2268 EKKVESLNHELEE
+2268 EKKVESLNQKLEE
-2281 TSSEL
+2281 TNSEL
-2286 DTLLQRRDR
+2286 ETLLQRRDR

-2384 RDLEKSDLDET
+2384 HDLEKSDLLDET

-2438 CRLRT
+2438 RRLRT

-2488 DLMECLNEES
+2488 DLMECLNEEN

-2579 EIEVGVPVANVAQ
+2579 EIEVGVPVVNIAK

-2702 SQTSGEPRQYGIFEL
+2702 SQTSGEPRQYG
-2717 TLQIESLQAEI
+2717 
-2728 KDKTDDFNKLLL
+2728 
-2740 EKEQK
+2740 
-2745 YREVTVRDKEIEE
+2745 
-2758 QTAQIR
+2758 
-2764 ELEHTNTEASKTVSR
+2764 
-2779 LEQELQKMKKRETEL
+2779 
-2794 TQDKE
+2794 DKE

-2827 TEGSSDHGLKE
+2827 SEGSSDHGLKE

-2866 NLINKNEEILRLN
+2866 NLINKNEEILQLN

-2884 QKNLTTGIGQLQI
+2884 QKNLTAGIGQLQI
-2897 ENAHLKEDIAKLHM
+2897 ENAHLKEDIAKLRM
-2911 MQSQKV
+2911 MQSQNV
-2917 GNSESAVLQF
+2917 GSSESAVLQF

-2954 GATDNKVM
+2954 GATDNKSCSLSQVV

-3003 LQKELVQL
+3003 LQKELIQL
-3011 GPVCHEVSDSQDNL
+3011 GPMCHEVSDSEDNR
-3025 NLLRLEEQVENLQ
+3025 NVLRLEEQVENLQ

-3059 LLHSNLK
+3059 LLHSKLK

-3146 GIMSTRIQELEDTL
+3146 GIMASRIQELEDTL

-3177 AEQRVVEAAELQHL
+3177 AEQRVVDAAELQHL
-3191 AEKIVR
+3191 AEKIAR
-3197 LEGELLQK
+3197 LEDELLKK

-3245 ELQANAT
+3245 ELQANSI
-3252 KLKDQI
+3252 KLKDQV

-3267 LCSERDDLYS
+3267 LRSERDDLYS
-3277 QLESYKEK
+3277 QLASYKEK
-3285 EQSNDQ
+3285 NQSNDQ
-3291 EAKLHKL
+3291 EAKLHKPI
-3298 VLKQEGEV
+3298 LKQEREV
-3306 QVHTNGM
+3306 PVHTNGM
-3313 EKLGEERGPNADQSF
+3313 EKLREERGANVDQSF

-3377 ELSEEQTGKILEN
+3377 ELREEQTGKILKD
-3390 IKEKDAAIADLKTHS
+3390 IKEKDAALADLKTHS

-3427 DKARELQDLKKHYQ
+3427 DKARELQDLKKHCQ
-3441 QILEFHQNPDSMK
+3441 QILEFHQTPDSVK

-3462 NTEHAK
+3462 NTEHDK

-3473 FKRLVMDMTS
+3473 FKCLVMHMTS

-3522 HNKSSVVQG
+3522 DNKSSVIQG

-3575 KRILVRDVDDF
+3575 KRIRVRDVDDF

-3611 VSNTSSDLA
+3611 VSNPSSDLA
-3620 AKLNQELEP
+3620 AKLNQELET
-3629 TEHLDASFMAYL
+3629 TEHLDASFTAYL

-3665 SVLKMVYEDSH
+3665 SVLKMVYEDSR

-3695 QSAAAEGWQKEG
+3695 QSAAAEGWRKEG

-3735 CLDWRGELLQ
+3735 CFDWRGELLQ
-3745 AVQAV
+3745 AVQSV
-3750 LEKERNMFQINLQSH
+3750 LEKERNMFQVDLQSH

-3789 EQQRIVLEHLLS
+3789 EQQQIVLEHLLS

-3816 QLRMTHLQNQEKLQQ
+3816 QLRITHLQNQEKLQQ

-3841 HGSKQEHQLRRKVE
+3841 RGSKQEHQLRRKAE
-3855 LLEYNL
+3855 LLEYKL

-3878 QERASEML
+3878 QERASEMH
-3886 ELLKQER
+3886 ELLKQEQ

-3919 LQREMNQLRSELES
+3919 LQREINQLRSELEN
-3933 KEKDLTVALQDIQNE
+3933 KEKDLRVALQDLQNE

-3978 ELQAALELQFIQNNQ
+3978 ELQAALELQCIQNNQ
-3993 MSVALEHEKSANNN
+3993 MSVALEHEKSANDN

-4150 QEVICSLEIQ
+4150 QEVIRSLEIQ
-4160 REREAKLKVDW
+4160 REREAKLKADW

-4178 RSMKEQEKSKK
+4178 RTMKEQEKSKK

-4198 EEKEEFEKRK
+4198 EQRAEFEKRK
-4208 EWQKDRERLHELE
+4208 EWQKDKERLHELE

-4242 EQERNLASHKSQQE
+4242 KQERNLASQKSQRE

-4269 LSLATETE
+4269 LSLTTETE

-4329 LKELKSELLTSSNP
+4329 LKELKSELLTSSTP

-4379 AAICQFEKNLQQQ
+4379 AAISQLEKNLQQQ

-4397 GNRQIRSTDDAY
+4397 GNRQIRCTDDAH
-4409 SVQGSERASWQREK
+4409 SVQGSERASWQQEK
-4423 TILQNALKQAE
+4423 TLLQNALKQAE

-4444 ENKPIMETSNPKLQK
+4444 ENKPVMETSNPKLQK

-4558 HSIGHNPVSGAR
+4558 HSIGHNPVSGVR
-4570 TEVLRQQQFPSVNVN
+4570 TEVLRQQQLPSVNVN

-4660 NTPGPPHQRNIK
+4660 NTSGPPHQRNIK